1 MAEFIYRKTE
11 EQLQRAGKLTRIAG
25 RIALGS
31 ISFFIL
37 LLVVLLPLGWVFHL
51 QIQIG
56 WIFDYLIL
64 VVPAGLFLS
73 AGLGLIGA
81 STFREDDEVRR
92 HTGNSPII
100 NPFSQGMRSGGW
112 IFIVFSVAAVIGG
125 PYLVRQVHDSSASA
139 QSERESTIN
148 SAIKKRES
156 DFKKWVDEEVAYLIT
171 PEEKQ
176 TFLML
181 KSDAERDRF
190 IEQFWRDR
198 GSKSGLGEK
207 AYRDEHYR
215 RFNYADS
222 TFRLGN
228 VPGWKTARGHIY
240 ILLGMADDLQTTS
253 AGEVWLYANAPGFGT
268 NVKILFTNDS
278 DPNGFR
284 VLKKPALR

>member
-11 EQLQRAGKLTRIAG
+11 EQLQRARKLTRIAG

-31 ISFFIL
+31 IAFLIL
-37 LLVVLLPLGWVFHL
+37 LLLVLLPLGWVFHL
-51 QIQIG
+51 QIQVG
-56 WIFDYLIL
+56 RVFDYLIF

-73 AGLGLIGA
+73 GGLGLIGA

-92 HTGNSPII
+92 HTGNAPII
-100 NPFSQGMRSGGW
+100 NPFSQGMRSSGW
-112 IFIVFSVAAVIGG
+112 ILIVFSVAAIFGG
-125 PYLVRQVHDSSASA
+125 FYLARHAHNFSAST
-139 QSERESTIN
+139 QSARESATE
-148 SAIKKRES
+148 KRES

-176 TFLML
+176 AFLML

-198 GSKSGLGEK
+198 GSKSGLDQK
-207 AYRDEHYR
+207 TYRDQHYS
-215 RFNYADS
+215 RFYHAISN
-222 TFRLGN
+222 FNLGD

-240 ILLGMADDLQTTS
+240 ILLGLPDGTQQAS
-253 AGEVWLYANAPGFGT
+253 AGEVWSYRNAPGFGT
-268 NVKILFTNDS
+268 NVKIQFTNDS

-284 VLKKPALR
+284 VLKKPGSR

>member
-1 MAEFIYRKTE
+1 MADFIYRKSE
-11 EQLQRAGKLTRIAG
+11 EQLQRAGKLTKIAG

-31 ISFFIL
+31 LAFFIL
-37 LLVVLLPLGWVFHL
+37 LLLVLLPLGWVFHL
-51 QIQIG
+51 QSQIG

-92 HTGNSPII
+92 HTGNTPII
-100 NPFSQGMRSGGW
+100 NPFSQGMRGGGW
-112 IFIVFSVAAVIGG
+112 IFIVFSVAVMIGG
-125 PYLVRQVHDSSASA
+125 PYLVRQARNSSAST
-139 QSERESTIN
+139 QSERESAN
-148 SAIKKRES
+148 KKRES

-176 TFLML
+176 AFLML
-181 KSDAERDRF
+181 KSDVERDSF

-198 GSKSGLGEK
+198 GLKSGLGQK

-228 VPGWKTARGHIY
+228 VPGWKTARGHIF

-253 AGEVWLYANAPGFGT
+253 TGEVWLYANAPGFGT

-284 VLKKPALR
+284 ILKKSGSR